1 MFFYKGNFNASVLA
15 TQTLV
20 FFSKKS
26 RLFPRLIHQFNALP
40 GRLKYMSFYVYIPTI
55 AFSSLFVVGGT
66 DTHEPY
72 FFTLCVVCCRLRHET
87 TMYYAALI
95 SLTLFKHT
103 MEPSLSFFSSNGHL
117 KHPHCIS
124 IIIRVSLHQQLGKV
138 CCTLTSKREMK
149 TNVGE
154 INEVSHPVS
163 NILFL
168 SGLHLHSLCG

>member
-1 MFFYKGNFNASVLA
+1 M
-15 TQTLV
+15 
-20 FFSKKS
+20 
-26 RLFPRLIHQFNALP
+26 RLFW
-40 GRLKYMSFYVYIPTI
+40 RLKLSFSFPKKAVSFPDWSINLMPCREDLNTCLFMFTSLRLLFLHCSLWGGQTPTNRI
-55 AFSSLFVVGGT
+55 SS
-66 DTHEPY
+66 
-72 FFTLCVVCCRLRHET
+72 LCVVCCRLRHET